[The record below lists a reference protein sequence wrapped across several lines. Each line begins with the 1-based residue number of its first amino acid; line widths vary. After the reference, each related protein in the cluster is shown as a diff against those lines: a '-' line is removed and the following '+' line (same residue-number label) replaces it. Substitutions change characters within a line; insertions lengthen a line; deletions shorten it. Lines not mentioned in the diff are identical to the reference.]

1 MNNPCLFNYL
11 IFCIYRNIDL
21 HSFRWYL
28 SGQSNQSHKINGAA
42 AALPSKAL
50 STLLSKWNETIMESD
65 FDDDDEDG
73 DDYSITRT
81 YVLLQS
87 MVQRTKDERMR
98 FW

>member
-1 MNNPCLFNYL
+1 
-11 IFCIYRNIDL
+11 
-21 HSFRWYL
+21 
-28 SGQSNQSHKINGAA
+28 
-42 AALPSKAL
+42 
-50 STLLSKWNETIMESD
+50 MESD